1 MPRVLVVGDW
11 QWPWYQ
17 EACSAA
23 LESLGCQVLRF
34 GWNDRFKRWVPGLTE
49 PVFRSWWLRLQ
60 SRVQSGP
67 TVWRLRRDLV
77 RIAAQSR
84 PEVMFFYNVQP
95 IDAATVRALKA
106 VVPGVVLCQYA
117 NDNPF
122 SAHAVPGLWRNF
134 LRSIP
139 EFHLHF
145 AYRQSNVEEFQKC
158 GAREVHL
165 LRSYF
170 IPEDD
175 FPLAESDRDRRFEC
189 DVVFAGHYENDGRL
203 KALEAVI
210 RAGFRLKLFG
220 GGWSAALPR
229 LAEDSPLRALYPIS
243 PVTGADYRQAICGA
257 KTALCFL
264 SSMNCDTYTRRS
276 FQIPAMGVAMLS
288 QRTTDLTELFAE
300 GREACFF
307 ESTDELLQKLTRL
320 VADKDYNGRI
330 AASGREC
337 VWRDDHHVAGRM
349 KHFLSIV
356 SAFRRARQPVQ
367 E

>member
-1 MPRVLVVGDW
+1 MPCVLVVGDW

-23 LESLGCQVLRF
+23 LESLGCRVLRF
-34 GWNDRFKRWVPGLTE
+34 GWNDRFKRWVPGRSE
-49 PVFRSWWLRLQ
+49 PEFRSWWLCLQ
-60 SRVQSGP
+60 SRAQSGP
-67 TVWRLRRDLV
+67 AVWQLHRDLV
-77 RIAAQSR
+77 LMAVQGR
-84 PEVMFFYNVQP
+84 PDVIFFYNVQL
-95 IDAATVRALKA
+95 IDPATVRTLKA
-106 VVPGVVLCQYA
+106 AVPGAVLCQYA

-122 SAHAVPGLWRNF
+122 SARAVPGLWRNF

-145 AYRQSNVEEFQKC
+145 AYRRSNLEEFRKR

-175 FPLAESDRDRRFEC
+175 FPIAEGDRDQRFEC

-203 KALEAVI
+203 AALEAVM

-229 LAEDSPLRALYPIS
+229 LAEESPLRALYPIS

-264 SSMNCDTYTRRS
+264 SSLNCDTYTRRN

-288 QRTTDLTELFAE
+288 QRTADLAGLFAE
-300 GREACFF
+300 DREACFF
-307 ESTDELLQKLTRL
+307 ESTDELLQKLKRL
-320 VADKDYNGRI
+320 VADKEYRGRI
-330 AASGREC
+330 AAAGRER
-337 VWRDDHHVAGRM
+337 VWSGAHHVAGRM
-349 KHFLSIV
+349 RQLLSTV
-356 SAFRRARQPVQ
+356 SASRGEQVAEQ

>member
-1 MPRVLVVGDW
+1 MRCVLVVGDW

-17 EACSAA
+17 EACSRA

-34 GWNDRFKRWVPGLTE
+34 GWNDRFKRWVPGCSE
-49 PVFRSWWLRLQ
+49 PVFRSWWLRMQ
-60 SRVQSGP
+60 SRAQSGP
-67 TVWRLRRDLV
+67 AVWQLQRDLV
-77 RIAAQSR
+77 RMAAQGR
-84 PEVMFFYNVQP
+84 PDVVFFYNVQL
-95 IDAATVRALKA
+95 IDPATVRALKA
-106 VVPGVVLCQYA
+106 AVPGVVLCQYA

-122 SAHAVPGLWRNF
+122 SARAVSGLWRKF

-145 AYRQSNVEEFQKC
+145 AYRQSNVAEFRKR
-158 GAREVHL
+158 GAREVPL

-175 FPLAESDRDRRFEC
+175 FPIAESDRDRRFEC

-203 KALEAVI
+203 AALEAVM

-229 LAEDSPLRALYPIS
+229 LAEDSPVRALYPIS

-257 KTALCFL
+257 KAALCFL

-288 QRTTDLTELFAE
+288 QRTADLTGLFAE
-300 GREACFF
+300 DREACFF
-307 ESTDELLQKLTRL
+307 ESTDELLQKLKRL
-320 VADKDYNGRI
+320 VADKDYSESI
-330 AASGREC
+330 AAAGRER
-337 VWRDDHHVAGRM
+337 VWRDEHHVAGRM
-349 KHFLSIV
+349 KHFLLTV
-356 SAFRRARQPVQ
+356 SAFHRDRQAVQ